1 MFKKL
6 LFILHYS
13 FCFNSFDR
21 TKIINKNKGLVHYF
35 EKKYSKHCFNKDD
48 LLQEGMYGLIKAADK
63 FDHTRNIAFSTYASY
78 WIRSYMIKHI
88 HNEKH
93 IRIPSEK
100 RKQNVKRFVHFL
112 DTFHEYD
119 EISKDNNNNEQNL
132 TIY

>member
-1 MFKKL
+1 MFTILTIVNGFTNSNNAIRRNKL
-6 LFILHYS
+6 IT
-13 FCFNSFDR
+13 NNI
-21 TKIINKNKGLVHYF
+21 KLVHYIANNY
-35 EKKYSKHCFNKDD
+35 KSSKNNEND